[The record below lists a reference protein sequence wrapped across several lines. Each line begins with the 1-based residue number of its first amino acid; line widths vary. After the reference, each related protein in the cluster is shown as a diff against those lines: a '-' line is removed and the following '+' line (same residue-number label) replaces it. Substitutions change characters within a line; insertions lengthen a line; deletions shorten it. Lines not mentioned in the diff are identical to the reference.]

1 MRRVALL
8 LAIACASAYGAQAF
22 LVSSTVGMSVTGQS
36 IWKCVYRYGNQT
48 FVQAIPVA
56 SGPCPQMIEVQ

>member
-1 MRRVALL
+1 MRRLVLL
-8 LAIACASAYGAQAF
+8 LAAVSVPALAASAF

-36 IWKCVYRYGNQT
+36 IWKCVYKYGNQT